1 MTSPHLRGVYLD
13 LRLAFELPAHVSTA
27 SLMARWAC
35 SQPTVSRRLQALQ
48 RAGLATVKRQGP
60 RGHYWI
66 EPVRFP
72 ALRAKEAAA

>member
-1 MTSPHLRGVYLD
+1 MTTPHLQGVYLD
-13 LRLAFELPAHVSTA
+13 LRLAFELPAHVATA

-48 RAGLATVKRQGP
+48 RAGLATVKRGP

-72 ALRAKEAAA
+72 QLRALEAVA